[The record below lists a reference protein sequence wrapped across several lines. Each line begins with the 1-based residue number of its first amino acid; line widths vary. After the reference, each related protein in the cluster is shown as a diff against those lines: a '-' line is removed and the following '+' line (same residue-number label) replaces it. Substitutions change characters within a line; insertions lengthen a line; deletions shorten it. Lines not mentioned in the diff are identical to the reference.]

1 LFYDKLNNIFS
12 QEQFMKNIKISTK
25 ILVAFVSV
33 AIIAVGLVGYFS
45 FTLGRSTLETESF
58 NKLTAVREMKA
69 GQIED
74 YFKFI
79 ESQVITLS
87 EDRMTIEAMSAF
99 DEEFQL
105 IADEVEFSDS
115 DNQELLNY
123 YYDEFIP
130 RLEQNY
136 PLKAINILD
145 FYQFQDELATQIL
158 QYLYISSNPY
168 SVGSKYLLANP
179 GDGSSYSQ
187 THELYHPVFRDY
199 LERFGYYDI
208 FLVDANSG
216 GQIVYTVFKEVDFG
230 TSLIDGPYK
239 DTNIA
244 KVYRDAL
251 QLEEHDAT
259 VMVDFESYDPSY
271 GAPAAFIASPIFNG
285 DEKIG
290 VLIFQLPV
298 DKINAIM
305 TNNQNWSAVGLGE
318 SGETYIIGSDF
329 TLRNQSRFL
338 IEDSENYFQMI
349 EEIGLPASTIERIQ
363 NLNSSIKLQ
372 EVRTQ
377 GTKAAL
383 SGQSGVK
390 IFPDYRSISVLSAY
404 KPLDIEGLNWV
415 IMSEIDEEEAFR
427 PIRQLASRTAL
438 AVIGLMAAIILVSL
452 AFART
457 LTRPLE
463 MLTGTA
469 NELAEGNLDVQI
481 DCTDQKD
488 EIGTLACSFDVM
500 RLSMKDLITEL
511 EDINKNLELKV
522 EERTRELELSE
533 QKTRSIIESASD
545 GIIVMD
551 KNSTVLQWNRAAEKM
566 FGYAA
571 KEIINQSL
579 HKLMPKRYLSQHDS
593 SMSHA
598 NEMGKLAK
606 PGVIH
611 EVAGIRKDGSE
622 FPIELSL
629 SHWRIGDESYFSGI
643 VRDITER
650 KEAEKALN
658 LANERIQT
666 IVQIAPDAVITIN
679 AQQNITLFN
688 PKAEEIFGYS
698 SDEVIGQPLTMLMPE
713 KSRDIHPSEIDK
725 FSQEEMTA
733 RSMDNRR
740 EIIGQRKD
748 RTIFPAEAGIS
759 KMVINDQPYFTT
771 FFRDITE
778 RKKME
783 KALEEA
789 KKRMSIEL
797 NFAREI
803 QMGLVPLIF
812 PAFPTRHEFSI
823 FGKLIPAREVG
834 GDFYDFYF
842 LDEDHLCFVIGDVS
856 GKGAAGALLMAVS
869 KTLIKSRA
877 MDDFQP
883 SSILTHVNDELS
895 RDNKTSMFV
904 TIFLGVMN
912 IRTGH
917 VEYTNAGH
925 NPPFIKRATGNIEKI
940 DAFHGPV
947 IGAMPNLTYKQ
958 DSVLLN
964 KDDLMV
970 LYTDGVTESMNEK
983 DELFTEEKY
992 EKLLHKDDIIT
1003 AQKLVDQTV
1012 IEVKRHE
1019 GNAEQADD
1027 ITVLALQ
1034 FNGTSDVEERGR
1046 LDLKIKNQISEMAVV
1061 EEQFEAFANQYGIPD
1076 EDRQKVSIVLDELL
1090 NNVISYAYRDEE
1102 EHVIEV
1108 QFVLTG
1114 NRLVT
1119 TIRDDGSPFN
1129 PFGLEPPEINLAM
1142 EERQVGGLGIHLVRS
1157 MMDEYMYH
1165 RQIGKNVVT
1174 LAKLIN
1180 Q

>member
-1 LFYDKLNNIFS
+1 
-12 QEQFMKNIKISTK
+12 MKNIKISIK

-45 FTLGRSTLETESF
+45 FTLGRSTLEAESF

-74 YFKFI
+74 YFEFI
-79 ESQVITLS
+79 ENQVITLS
-87 EDRMTIEAMSAF
+87 EDRMTIEAMTAF
-99 DEEFQL
+99 DEDFHL
-105 IADEVEFSDS
+105 VVDEVEYRDS
-115 DNQELLNY
+115 DKQELLNY
-123 YYDEFIP
+123 YYDEFLP
-130 RLEQNY
+130 RLELNY
-136 PLKAINILD
+136 PLRALNILN
-145 FYQFQDELATQIL
+145 FLQDEQETQVL
-158 QYLYISSNPY
+158 QHLYISSNPY
-168 SVGSKYLLANP
+168 SVGSKHLLSNP
-179 GDGSSYSQ
+179 GDGSRYSQ
-187 THELYHPVFRDY
+187 AHELYHPIFRDY
-199 LERFGYYDI
+199 LGRFGYYDI
-208 FLVDANSG
+208 FLVDASTG
-216 GQIVYTVFKEVDFG
+216 GHIVYSVFKEVDFG
-230 TSLIDGPYK
+230 TSLIDGPYR
-239 DTNIA
+239 NSGIA
-244 KVYRDAL
+244 KVYQAAL
-251 QLEEHDAT
+251 SLGEQNT
-259 VMVDFESYDPSY
+259 TTIVDFDSYDPSY
-271 GAPAAFIASPIFNG
+271 GAPAAFIASPIFEG
-285 DEKIG
+285 EEKIG
-290 VLIFQLPV
+290 VLIFQLPI

-318 SGETYIIGSDF
+318 SGETYIVGSDF

-338 IEDSENYFQMI
+338 IEDSENYFRMI
-349 EEIGLPASTIERIQ
+349 ETIGLPKTVVDRIQ

-377 GTKAAL
+377 GTEAAL
-383 SGQSGVK
+383 GGQSGVE
-390 IFPDYRSISVLSAY
+390 IFPDYRGVSVLSAY
-404 KPLDIEGLNWV
+404 RPLSIQGLKWV

-427 PIRQLASRTAL
+427 PIRQLASRTAI
-438 AVIGLMAAIILVSL
+438 AVMGLIAAILLVSL
-452 AFART
+452 VFSRS
-457 LTRPLE
+457 LTRPLQ

-469 NELAEGNLDVQI
+469 NELAEGNLDAHI
-481 DCTDQKD
+481 DYTDQKD
-488 EIGTLACSFDVM
+488 EIGTLASSFDVM

-511 EDINKNLELKV
+511 EDINKNLEQKV
-522 EERTRELELSE
+522 EERTKELELSE
-533 QKTRSIIESASD
+533 QKTRSIVESASD
-545 GIIVMD
+545 GIIVLD
-551 KNSTVLQWNRAAEKM
+551 QNSDILQWNPAAERM
-566 FGYAA
+566 FGYTSE
-571 KEIINQSL
+571 EITNQPL
-579 HKLMPKRYLSQHDS
+579 HKLMPDRYQSQHDVS
-593 SMSHA
+593 FKQA
-598 NEMGKLAK
+598 NEAGKLAK
-606 PGVIH
+606 PGVVH

-629 SHWRIGDESYFSGI
+629 AHWKIGEASYFSGI

-658 LANERIQT
+658 QANERVRT
-666 IVQIAPDAVITIN
+666 IVEIAPDAVITIN
-679 AQQNITLFN
+679 AHQNISLFN
-688 PKAEEIFGYS
+688 PRAEEIFGYS
-698 SDEVIGQPLTMLMPE
+698 ADEVLGQPLTMLMPE
-713 KSRDIHPSEIDK
+713 KSRPVHPGEINK
-725 FSQEEMTA
+725 FSQEDISA
-733 RSMDNRR
+733 RGMDNRR
-740 EIIGQRKD
+740 EIMGQRKD
-748 RTIFPAEAGIS
+748 GSIFPAEAGIS
-759 KMVINDQPYFTT
+759 KMLINDQPYFTT

-778 RKKME
+778 RKMME
-783 KALEEA
+783 RALEEA
-789 KKRMSIEL
+789 NKRMTIEL

-803 QMGLVPLIF
+803 QMGMVPLIF

-877 MDDFQP
+877 MDDSQP

-912 IRTGH
+912 IRTGRI
-917 VEYTNAGH
+917 EYTNAGH
-925 NPPFIKRATGNIEKI
+925 NPPFLKRADGRVEQM

-958 DSVLLN
+958 DSVILER
-964 KDDLMV
+964 DDLIV
-970 LYTDGVTESMNEK
+970 LYTDGVTEAMNERE
-983 DELFTEEKY
+983 ELFTEEKY
-992 EKLLHKDDIIT
+992 ERLLHKDDITT

-1019 GNAEQADD
+1019 GEAEQADD

-1034 FNGTSDVEERGR
+1034 FTGTSDVEERGR
-1046 LDLKIKNQISEMAVV
+1046 LDLEIKNQIAEMAVI
-1061 EEQFEAFANQYGIPD
+1061 EEEFEAFAQKHGIPD

-1090 NNVISYAYRDEE
+1090 NNVISYAYPDEE
-1102 EHVIEV
+1102 EHIIEV

-1174 LAKLIN
+1174 LAKLITT
-1180 Q
+1180 

>member
-1 LFYDKLNNIFS
+1 
-12 QEQFMKNIKISTK
+12 MKNVKISTK
-25 ILVAFVSV
+25 ILIAFVSV

-45 FTLGRSTLETESF
+45 FTLGRATLEAESF

-79 ESQVITLS
+79 ESQVVTLS
-87 EDRMTIEAMSAF
+87 EDRMTIEAMAAF
-99 DEEFQL
+99 AAEFQL
-105 IADEVEFSDS
+105 IVDEVEINGSDS
-115 DNQELLNY
+115 QELLNY
-123 YYDEFIP
+123 YYDEFLP

-145 FYQFQDELATQIL
+145 FYQFQDEPETQVL
-158 QYLYISSNPY
+158 QHLYISSNPY
-168 SVGSKYLLANP
+168 SVGSKHFLSNP
-179 GDGSSYSQ
+179 GDSSSYSQ

-208 FLVDANSG
+208 FLVDANTG
-216 GQIVYTVFKEVDFG
+216 GHIVYTVFKEVDFG

-251 QLEEHDAT
+251 QLEEQDVT
-259 VMVDFESYDPSY
+259 VIVDFDSYDPSY
-271 GAPAAFIASPIFNG
+271 GAPAAFIASPIFDG

-318 SGETYIIGSDF
+318 SGETYIVGSDF

-349 EEIGLPASTIERIQ
+349 EDISLSALTIERIQ

-377 GTKAAL
+377 GTEAAL
-383 SGQSGVK
+383 NGQTGIE
-390 IFPDYRSISVLSAY
+390 IFPDYRGVSVLSAY
-404 KPLDIEGLNWV
+404 RPLNIQGLNWV

-427 PIRQLASRTAL
+427 PIQQLASRTAI
-438 AVIGLMAAIILVSL
+438 AVVGLMAAIILVSL

-457 LTRPLE
+457 LTKPLQ

-469 NELAEGNLDVQI
+469 NELADGNLDVYI

-511 EDINKNLELKV
+511 EDINKNLEQKV
-522 EERTRELELSE
+522 EERTKELELSE
-533 QKTRSIIESASD
+533 QKTRSIVETASD

-551 KNSTVLQWNRAAEKM
+551 QNSKILQWNQAAERM
-566 FGYAA
+566 FGYTSE
-571 KEIINQSL
+571 EITNQPI
-579 HKLMPKRYLSQHDS
+579 HQLMPDRYQSQHDVS
-593 SMSHA
+593 LKQA
-598 NEMGKLAK
+598 NDTGNLAK
-606 PGVIH
+606 PGVVH

-629 SHWRIGDESYFSGI
+629 SHWKIGDESYFSGI

-650 KEAEKALN
+650 KEAEMALE
-658 LANERIQT
+658 LANERIRT
-666 IVQIAPDAVITIN
+666 IVEIAPDAVITIDS
-679 AQQNITLFN
+679 QQNITLFN
-688 PKAEEIFGYS
+688 PMAEEIFGYYA
-698 SDEVIGQPLTMLMPE
+698 DEVIGQPLTMLMPE
-713 KSRDIHPSEIDK
+713 KSRDIHPGEINK

-733 RSMDNRR
+733 RGMDNRR
-740 EIIGQRKD
+740 EIMGQRKD
-748 RTIFPAEAGIS
+748 GTFFPAEAGIS
-759 KMVINDQPYFTT
+759 KMVINDQLYFTT
-771 FFRDITE
+771 FFRDISE
-778 RKKME
+778 RKEME
-783 KALEEA
+783 RALEEA
-789 KKRMSIEL
+789 NKRMSIEL

-904 TIFLGVMN
+904 TIFLGVLN

-917 VEYTNAGH
+917 IEYTNAGH
-925 NPPFIKRATGNIEKI
+925 NPPFIKRADGSLEKV

-958 DSVLLN
+958 DTGILK
-964 KDDLMV
+964 KDDLIV
-970 LYTDGVTESMNEK
+970 LYTDGITEAMNEEE
-983 DELFTEEKY
+983 ELFTEEKY
-992 EKLLHKDDIIT
+992 EKFLHQDDITT

-1019 GNAEQADD
+1019 GEAEQADD

-1046 LDLKIKNQISEMAVV
+1046 LDVEIKNQIAEMAVV
-1061 EEQFEAFANQYGIPD
+1061 EEEFETFAHKHGIPD
-1076 EDRQKVSIVLDELL
+1076 EVRQKVSIVLDELL

-1102 EHVIEV
+1102 EHIIEV

-1174 LAKLIN
+1174 LAKLIDG
-1180 Q
+1180 